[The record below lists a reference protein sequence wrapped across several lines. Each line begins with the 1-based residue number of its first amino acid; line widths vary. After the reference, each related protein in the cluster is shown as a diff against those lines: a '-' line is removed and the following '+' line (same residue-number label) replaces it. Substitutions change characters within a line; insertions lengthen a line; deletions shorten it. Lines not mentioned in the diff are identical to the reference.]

1 MSAVTDSDVA
11 ISIGK
16 SSFIAGP
23 DPAIQPVSN
32 QPITGLDY
40 PVEPGNDDGL
50 RFVMP
55 VPDPVL
61 LMTI

>member
-11 ISIGK
+11 ISTDK
-16 SSFIAGP
+16 NSVIAGL

-32 QPITGLDY
+32 QTVTDLDY
-40 PVEPGNDDGL
+40 PVEPGNDDGF